1 MREFPPSH
9 PTAPAQLGLL
19 GAWGFWSPV
28 GSLPASLW
36 WRCGPGI
43 EQSPGNARPWWEG
56 LGLSLTIL
64 GALRHPCKVWPAQ
77 REGRHLARHDLYP
90 SLGGG
95 APSHLSHSSPHTRN
109 SWCFQGNYLM
119 NQQCGDC
126 GGRMAQEES
135 FSQH

>member
-90 SLGGG
+90 SLGLL
-95 APSHLSHSSPHTRN
+95 AVPPATSVTHLPTLGTAGVSREIT
-109 SWCFQGNYLM
+109 
-119 NQQCGDC
+119 
-126 GGRMAQEES
+126 
-135 FSQH
+135 